1 MIHQVTAA
9 ISTTDK
15 AKTHLKDCITILD
28 GALTLYYEDRCDID
42 SEHSNTPKAMRYL
55 DGYAYMTAVVFA
67 VFNRVH
73 DALTALEGKETQQH
87 DSAENDLTA

>member
-1 MIHQVTAA
+1 MIHQATAA

-28 GALTLYYEDRCDID
+28 GTLTLYYEDCRDID
-42 SEHSNTPKAMRYL
+42 SEHSNTPEAMRYL

-73 DALTALEGKETQQH
+73 DALTALEGKETQH
-87 DSAENDLTA
+87 DGAANDLTA